1 MLNDLTFDDGEAKP
15 AATQFDDN
23 ENYLIAKW
31 KMITSFLERVCAKC
45 IYIIYQRV
53 KRETVTSL
61 ASIIFFL
68 GLLVKWWFF
77 FCFFSSVRAA
87 ERRWLLFAHFSG
99 PTMWREINNI
109 CTVCCVLFVCKT
121 FSLWNHTPWFGR
133 PISHTFCFWYIC
145 WNENCSLI
153 RQQATT
159 STRTS
164 FNFHKFE
171 CV

>member
-1 MLNDLTFDDGEAKP
+1 MMAKRNRP
-15 AATQFDDN
+15 LHNSMTMKIILLPN
-23 ENYLIAKW
+23 EKW
-31 KMITSFLERVCAKC
+31 LLLFSSVCVCAKDAC
-45 IYIIYQRV
+45 VRKMYIHHISASEKRNRYFVSIDHFFSRV
-53 KRETVTSL
+53 IGEMV
-61 ASIIFFL
+61 I
-68 GLLVKWWFF
+68 FF
-77 FCFFSSVRAA
+77 FCFFSWVRAA

-133 PISHTFCFWYIC
+133 PISHTFCWYIC